1 MRPHV
6 QEDFEVA
13 VHEGDPDEQTAPPE
27 VPQLQGVRGPGGQ
40 AVTQHS
46 PAALG
51 AGSPLPCSPAAS
63 LAQSDQNHL
72 GGLRIFEVLMNP
84 GGS

>member
-27 VPQLQGVRGPGGQ
+27 VPQLQGVRGAGRTGCDTTQPRCPRGWITTPMLPGCQPGTIQ
-40 AVTQHS
+40 
-46 PAALG
+46 PK
-51 AGSPLPCSPAAS
+51 LPW
-63 LAQSDQNHL
+63 
-72 GGLRIFEVLMNP
+72 GLRTFEVLMNP